1 MGLLFDEFE
10 PGARFRT
17 PGRTI
22 TEADVA
28 SFAGLSGDY
37 NPVHTDE
44 TFAAD
49 TAFQGRVAHG
59 PMMIGIAFGLAS
71 RLDLIDG
78 TVIALLSVSWSF
90 HAPIRAG
97 DTVAALIEVADKRD
111 TRHADR
117 GIVRLDFAVHNQR
130 SEVVQNGS
138 AELLMRRSRPQHAVW
153 GRVPPGK
160 AV

>member
-1 MGLLFDEFE
+1 MGMPFDEFQIGE
-10 PGARFRT
+10 RFRT

-22 TEADVA
+22 TEADIVA
-28 SFAGLSGDY
+28 FAGLSGDY

-90 HAPIRAG
+90 HAPIRPG
-97 DTVAALIEVADKRD
+97 DTVAALIEVVEKRE
-111 TRHADR
+111 TRHEDR
-117 GIVRLDFAVHNQR
+117 GVLGLNFAVHNQR
-130 SEVVQNGS
+130 GEVVQNGAS
-138 AELLMRRSRPQHAVW
+138 RLLMRRSRQHRTAW
-153 GRVPPGK
+153 GRVFPEGS
-160 AV
+160 